1 MTREKI
7 IQILSN
13 KKGEWWER
21 FGIEKIAIFG
31 SFARGE
37 EKKDSDIDVYVE
49 FEVGKIDLK
58 GYMAFIEELENLLGR
73 KVDVITKAGKET
85 IRIPSIKKSI
95 EKDLIYV

>member
-49 FEVGKIDLK
+49 FEVRKIDLK
-58 GYMAFIEELENLLGR
+58 GYIGR